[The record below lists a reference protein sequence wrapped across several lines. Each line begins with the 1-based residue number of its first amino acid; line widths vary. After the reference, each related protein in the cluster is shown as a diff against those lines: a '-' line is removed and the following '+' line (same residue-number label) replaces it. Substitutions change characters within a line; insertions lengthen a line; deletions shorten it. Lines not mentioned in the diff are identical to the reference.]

1 MMNKYHESVL
11 LKESINALN
20 IISDGVYVDV
30 TFGGGGHSR
39 EILKH
44 IKNGTLIAFDQDSD
58 SLTNTIVTEKK
69 FHIIHRNF
77 RYIQDS
83 LNTLGISK
91 INGLI
96 ADLGVSSHQFSDNQ
110 RGFSIN
116 YDARI
121 DMRMDNRSL
130 TTGKFILNNYSK
142 KNLNRIFR
150 DHADFRNPNSISDQ
164 IINFRT
170 NKEIETVFDLKS
182 IFQASI
188 PLKYQN
194 KFFARLF
201 QAIRIEVNDEVNSL
215 KEMLDQ
221 TRNILVSSGRIVV
234 ISYHSVEDKVVKNFM
249 KYGNLENSLQQ
260 DFFGNK
266 LSQFK
271 VLTKKPITPAST
283 EINRNNKSRSAK
295 MRVCEKI

>member
-1 MMNKYHESVL
+1 MNKYHESVL

>member
-221 TRNILVSSGRIVV
+221 TSNRALMEADREVADNLQ
-234 ISYHSVEDKVVKNFM
+234 EKLKKVP
-249 KYGNLENSLQQ
+249 Y
-260 DFFGNK
+260 
-266 LSQFK
+266 
-271 VLTKKPITPAST
+271 PIY
-283 EINRNNKSRSAK
+283 IG
-295 MRVCEKI
+295 